1 MQIESARWQL
11 TAWNEEQALAAAQ
24 AGLPGPAEAEAFCGL
39 VAWIDGKPAG
49 WALCPASRGRRA
61 GLLWEPGR
69 LEAQEQQTLLKALIR
84 QESEKGRQLL
94 TLDLP
99 WREQGFLALEQV
111 GFRPWFT
118 TSHMIYR
125 GALLPEPNLPFFP
138 YDDSYYR
145 PFQRLQSRAFF
156 RLRQENDVEPYVLA
170 PSIED
175 RLWLAQNRRD
185 VFLLKVQ
192 GRLAAAGF
200 AAKGALDMLA
210 VDQAFQGRGYGKAL
224 VAYGVNR
231 LLERSE
237 TPRLEA
243 LDWNKPALG
252 LYRHMGFELE
262 QRRQLLRRG
271 L

>member
-39 VAWIDGKPAG
+39 VAWLDGKPAG
-49 WALCPASRGRRA
+49 WALCPISRGRRA

-84 QESEKGRQLL
+84 QESEKGRKLL

-175 RLWLAQNRRD
+175 RLWICN
-185 VFLLKVQ
+185 
-192 GRLAAAGF
+192 
-200 AAKGALDMLA
+200 
-210 VDQAFQGRGYGKAL
+210 
-224 VAYGVNR
+224 
-231 LLERSE
+231 
-237 TPRLEA
+237 
-243 LDWNKPALG
+243 
-252 LYRHMGFELE
+252 
-262 QRRQLLRRG
+262 
-271 L
+271 